1 MLWRRKIMTWMLLF
15 RKGLDLIMI
24 MIKFNLHNFDYLL
37 FVFAQAMTINIPLLV
52 IEIGHL
58 QSRRQFLSLQVMNSS
73 PTHH

>member
-1 MLWRRKIMTWMLLF
+1 
-15 RKGLDLIMI
+15 
-24 MIKFNLHNFDYLL
+24 
-37 FVFAQAMTINIPLLV
+37 LLV